1 MANNAYL
8 SCYKRNKELV
18 VSKAKEYYKSNKER
32 LNKQEREKYNNLPEY
47 RENTE
52 EINTVQCLKKKKT
65 KEINMKEIDIAA

>member
-32 LNKQEREKYNNLPEY
+32 LNKQERVKYNNLPEEKKEKKREY
-47 RENTE
+47 RRNKYCSMSKE
-52 EINTVQCLKKKKT
+52 EKNKR
-65 KEINMKEIDIAA
+65 N

>member
-32 LNKQEREKYNNLPEY
+32 LSKQEREKYNNLPE
-47 RENTE
+47 E
-52 EINTVQCLKKKKT
+52 EKVKKR
-65 KEINMKEIDIAA
+65 

>member
-32 LNKQEREKYNNLPEY
+32 LNKQERVKYNNLPEEKKDKKREY
-47 RENTE
+47 RRNKYCSMSKE
-52 EINTVQCLKKKKT
+52 EKNKR
-65 KEINMKEIDIAA
+65 N

>member
-32 LNKQEREKYNNLPEY
+32 LSKQEREKYNNLPEEEKVKKREY
-47 RENTE
+47 RRNKYCLISKQEENKR
-52 EINTVQCLKKKKT
+52 N
-65 KEINMKEIDIAA
+65 